1 MTSTQI
7 DISKHQLAA
16 LLSVEPKTIERFV
29 AGKKLPRPNKLRPV
43 KWFDKEPLVAALRAF
58 PSGTAK
64 LAAQLIENGS
74 HDEVP
79 TSGRRAGPGAV

>member
-7 DISKHQLAA
+7 DISKHQLAV

-29 AGKKLPRPNKLRPV
+29 AVKKLPRPSKLRPV
-43 KWFDKEPLVAALRAF
+43 KWFEKEPLVAALRAL
-58 PSGTAK
+58 PSGIAR

-79 TSGRRAGPGAV
+79 VQRELQKRCG